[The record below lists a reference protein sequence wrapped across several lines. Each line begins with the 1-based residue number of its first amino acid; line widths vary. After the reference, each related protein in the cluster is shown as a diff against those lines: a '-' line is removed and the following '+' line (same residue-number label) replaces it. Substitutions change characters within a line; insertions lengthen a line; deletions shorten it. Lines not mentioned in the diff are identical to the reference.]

1 MNFLKNKRVTIITI
15 IILVI
20 LILVALIQYMILKQ
34 KSYSWNIDYVN
45 EVSKGRTAISEILS
59 VSEINENNGA
69 IILGNGLLLDR
80 IVLIYMQ
87 GDFPNHSWEYS
98 KDINLND
105 ISQKNSNQVSTITLF
120 GTSVDKDQDIYY
132 NLYLNPTTDTL
143 KVNGE
148 EVQVEK
154 IPIELEGKSY
164 TLGFWYK
171 LFPKDTVV
179 TVE

>member
-1 MNFLKNKRVTIITI
+1 MTTKKIQWWH
-15 IILVI
+15 LVLIGI
-20 LILVALIQYMILKQ
+20 LIVFIVGSLMYKYIAFQSWSVNYINMRDSFDVNADQLF
-34 KSYSWNIDYVN
+34 YSVEFEEGPGSITLYKT
-45 EVSKGRTAISEILS
+45 E
-59 VSEINENNGA
+59 
-69 IILGNGLLLDR
+69 NGLLYLG
-80 IVLIYMQ
+80 YWE
-87 GDFPNHSWEYS
+87 GDFPNHNQKSYEAFS
-98 KDINLND
+98 LEDIFNRKSSDHRSLKPW
-105 ISQKNSNQVSTITLF
+105 QF
-120 GTSVDKDQDIYY
+120 FYKDQDIYY